1 MGAIIEIYTDGAC
14 SQNGTWEGGW
24 GFYNITHKYGC
35 MGYEIK
41 TTNNR
46 MELTAV
52 IKALQAIILSE
63 EFTRDQ
69 KLLKA
74 LDCNNIMEV
83 KKVKIIIYTDS
94 SYVANAYN
102 KKWINNWKKNGWKN
116 SKKETVK
123 NKELWERLDS
133 MVSKKEAFY
142 TVEFVKVKGHSGILG
157 NEMADK
163 LATTAIEKKLKEP
176 MLITIVDL

>member
-1 MGAIIEIYTDGAC
+1 MKIVELYTDGAC

-24 GFYNITHKYGC
+24 GFYNANNKFGC
-35 MGYEIK
+35 MGYEKK

-52 IKALQAIILSE
+52 IKALQSLIIVGDAEDS
-63 EFTRDQ
+63 R
-69 KLLKA
+69 
-74 LDCNNIMEV
+74 
-83 KKVKIIIYTDS
+83 IIIYTDS

-102 KKWINNWKKNGWKN
+102 KKWINGWKRNGWKN

-123 NKELWERLDS
+123 NKDLWEELDAI
-133 MVSKKEAFY
+133 VSKPNASY
-142 TVEFVKVKGHSGILG
+142 TVEFVKVKGHSGIKG

-163 LATTAIEKKLKEP
+163 LATTAIEKKLEEP
-176 MLITIVDL
+176 MIIAVFDL